1 VRRLPV
7 LETIR
12 QAYGFTFAHLGAII
26 GVIWLPMVIATVAGF
41 FLNQHYAAEI
51 QAATASGNAAAAG
64 PAVLAMLFYL
74 LAKLLLTAMMY
85 VPVAQL
91 ALGQRQDGALLH
103 FTFGALEWRM
113 FRTLLGL
120 LLFLAPPALLLMLV
134 GQNVLAG
141 AISGAAGPRLVGA
154 ELAFILLYAALVY
167 VAVRIAALLVPVVVA
182 GDKTALIR
190 SWTLSGKSFWRLLG
204 VMVGAVGPVMLT
216 VAIVEVALL
225 QAGGGDAAL
234 AATTS
239 QITMANGPNA
249 PLIAGLDFLMAPLLI
264 GLSVSASVF
273 AWKALSKTDLTV

>member
-26 GVIWLPMVIATVAGF
+26 GVIWLPMVISTVAGF
-41 FLNQHYAAEI
+41 FVNQHYAAEI

-113 FRTLLGL
+113 FRSLLGL

-134 GQNVLAG
+134 GQNVLG
-141 AISGAAGPRLVGA
+141 GGLGTAGPRLLGA
-154 ELAFILLYAALVY
+154 ELMFILLYAALVF

-190 SWTLSGKSFWRLLG
+190 SWTLSAKNFWRLLG
-204 VMVGAVGPVMLT
+204 LMVGAVGPVMLV

-225 QAGGGDAAL
+225 QAGGADV
-234 AATTS
+234 AATSS
-239 QITMANGPNA
+239 QLTMASGPNA
-249 PLIAGLDFLMAPLLI
+249 PLIAGLEFLMAPLLI